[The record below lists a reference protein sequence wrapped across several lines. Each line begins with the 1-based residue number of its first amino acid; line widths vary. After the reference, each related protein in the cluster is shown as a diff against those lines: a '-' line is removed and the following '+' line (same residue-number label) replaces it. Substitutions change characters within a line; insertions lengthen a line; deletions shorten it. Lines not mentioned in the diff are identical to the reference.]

1 MNYLFDCLLKT
12 TIISSI
18 SICILLLLKTSLF
31 KIFSKKFNYYVW
43 LIIIIRMIFFFFSYS
58 IDFTKEASK
67 NYVFID
73 KITKL
78 DNKFNPSVD
87 ISFLMLLIWII
98 VAIASLSY
106 TLIEYIKFKNLII
119 DTSYEV
125 EDEYINN
132 MYQNLLIELNIKKNI
147 PLRYTDELESP
158 AGIGL
163 FKSYVLLLDLPYDRD
178 KIYWI
183 LKHELIHFKNKDILI
198 KFLIEIIKSLYWF
211 NPLVYVMS
219 KKIAADCELCCDES
233 VMNNCSIKE
242 RKLYGLTLLHSIEL
256 AKFNDTELLTTE
268 FNKLDLE
275 IRLENI
281 LKSKGK
287 NGIALLILI
296 SIILS
301 TSFLEINALEP
312 IRNKIN
318 SENKANAENE
328 GFKFDE
334 TIDYTY
340 ATAPEKYR
348 KKYEEACKNLGKTP
362 KDSDVIEVSTKDED
376 NLIPTD

>member
-1 MNYLFDCLLKT
+1 
-12 TIISSI
+12 
-18 SICILLLLKTSLF
+18 
-31 KIFSKKFNYYVW
+31 
-43 LIIIIRMIFFFFSYS
+43 MIFFFFSYS
-58 IDFTKEASK
+58 IDFTKEASR
-67 NYVFID
+67 NYVLID
-73 KITKL
+73 NITKL
-78 DNKFNPSVD
+78 NNKINPDID
-87 ISFLMLLIWII
+87 ISFFILLFWII
-98 VAIASLSY
+98 GAIASWSY
-106 TLIEYIKFKNLII
+106 LLIKYIKFKNLII

-132 MYQNLLIELNIKKNI
+132 IYQNLLIELNIKKNI
-147 PLRYTDELESP
+147 KLKYTDELESP

-198 KFLIEIIKSLYWF
+198 KFLVEFVKSLYWF
-211 NPLVYVMS
+211 NPLVYIMR
-219 KKIAADCELCCDES
+219 KKISADCELCCDES

-256 AKFNDTELLTTE
+256 ANFNDAGLLTTE

-287 NGIALLILI
+287 NGIVLGILI
-296 SIILS
+296 FIILS

-312 IRNKIN
+312 IKNKIN
-318 SENKANAENE
+318 SEKANTEND
-328 GFKFDE
+328 GFKFFE
-334 TIDYTY
+334 TTDYTY

-348 KKYEEACKNLGKTP
+348 KRYEETCKKLGTTP
-362 KDSDVIEVSTKDED
+362 NDSDIIEVSTVNED